1 LAYKSQRPEATRV
14 YTTRQVTFPPW
25 SYFFVVCPSSMASS
39 MLLSR
44 GTVHRT
50 RKPRRGSQEDT
61 PMATILVIDDQ
72 ESIRALLRAALE
84 GDGHDV
90 LEASN
95 GRHGLALYR
104 ERSADLLITDMLMPE
119 MDGLELML
127 ALNRSFPSVKV
138 IAMSGGLES
147 AGPLNVATLLGARQ
161 TFQKP
166 FDMDKLL
173 RAVRYELAH

>member
-1 LAYKSQRPEATRV
+1 
-14 YTTRQVTFPPW
+14 
-25 SYFFVVCPSSMASS
+25 
-39 MLLSR
+39 
-44 GTVHRT
+44 
-50 RKPRRGSQEDT
+50 
-61 PMATILVIDDQ
+61 
-72 ESIRALLRAALE
+72 
-84 GDGHDV
+84 
-90 LEASN
+90 
-95 GRHGLALYR
+95 
-104 ERSADLLITDMLMPE
+104 MLMPE